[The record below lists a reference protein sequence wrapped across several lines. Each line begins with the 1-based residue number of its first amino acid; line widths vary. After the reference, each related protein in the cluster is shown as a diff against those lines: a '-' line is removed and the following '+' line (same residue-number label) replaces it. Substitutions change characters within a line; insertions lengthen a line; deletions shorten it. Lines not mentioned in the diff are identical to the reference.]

1 MDKSAH
7 SHKRPDRAKKLCA
20 TDDARYEI
28 RLSGSGGQGMIFA
41 GTILAEAVG
50 IEDGKNVCQT
60 QSYGPEARG
69 GASRSD
75 LVISTGEIFY
85 PKPLKLDL
93 LLALTQEAC
102 DTYFAALKEEGCLV
116 VDSGS
121 VTQLPDHQLHAFPF
135 TQIARDKLGTP
146 MVANMIAL
154 GAIAALTRIVSRKG
168 LLEAVKR
175 RAPKGT
181 EERNLNAVETGF
193 ALVQRGKRTRKRK

>member
-1 MDKSAH
+1 MV
-7 SHKRPDRAKKLCA
+7 
-20 TDDARYEI
+20 
-28 RLSGSGGQGMIFA
+28 FA

-75 LVISTGEIFY
+75 LVVGTGEIYY
-85 PKPLKLDL
+85 PKTLKLDL

-121 VTQLPDHQLHAFPF
+121 VTQLPDHQLHGFPF
-135 TQIARDKLGTP
+135 TQIARDKIGTP

-154 GAIAALTRIVSRKG
+154 GAIAALTGLVSRRG

-181 EERNLNAVETGF
+181 EERNLKAIETGF
-193 ALVQRGKRTRKRK
+193 QLAQKEKQTRKRK